1 MTKSLVLASSFLNNK
16 LLQAKLSSFYTNVQ
30 SFGNNILYRGIQNGK
45 RVKQKVEYS
54 PSLYIPS
61 KKITNFT
68 SLDGEYLDQKIF
80 GDIRSARD
88 FIKQFEGVSNASKI
102 YGQTRF
108 EYAFIADQHHGMVDY
123 DFDKVLVGVIDIEVG
138 SENGFPNPYQA
149 NEPITAIALK
159 YLNGPI
165 YVFGCGDY
173 ETQGKEIYVKCRD
186 EYSLCKQFMSLWADK
201 TPDILTGWN
210 TKFFDEPYIIN
221 RFRKILGEDATK
233 KLSPWNY
240 IGERKTNINGREM
253 VAYNIMGV
261 ESLDYIELYKWYAP
275 GGKSQESYRL
285 DAIAQVELGEGKISY
300 DEFDNLHAL
309 YRLNYQKFIEYN
321 IKDVE
326 LIIKLEEKLKLLE
339 LGVTLAYDTKTNFED
354 IFAQTR
360 MWDSMT
366 YDYLFQKGIIVPPRI
381 VKEKSS
387 AFEGAYVKEVQ
398 VGKHDWVASF
408 DLNSLYPHLMMQY
421 NISPETLIEPEN
433 YTDEMREILSSG
445 VDVNKLL
452 SKSVDTSKLT
462 NATITPNGQFF
473 RTDIQ
478 GFLPKMMEEMYT
490 DRSKF
495 KKLMLKAKQEYEHEQ
510 DESKKYEI
518 EKRIAKYNNIQ
529 LAKKVSLNSAYGA
542 LGSQYFRFY
551 DLRMALGVTTA
562 GQLSIR
568 WIEAKINAWM
578 NKLLE
583 TKNADYVIAS
593 DTDSIYLRMGELVN
607 KFIKDTSDK
616 QKVISLMDKIC
627 RDKLEPFID
636 ISYKELSDY
645 VHAYD
650 QKMQMKREG
659 LSDKG
664 IWTAKKRY
672 ILNVYNNEGVQY
684 NEPQMKVM
692 GLEMIKSSTPSAI
705 REKMKESISL
715 MVNGTE
721 DDIHKFIAKFR
732 EDFHKLPPEEISFP
746 RGLNGLNKYSD
757 AATLYK
763 LGTPIH
769 VKGAIL
775 YNNFLKQH
783 NLTKKYQLI
792 QEGEKIKFTYLK
804 MPNPFKDT
812 VISYPNRL
820 PTELGLDNYIDY
832 DLQFDK
838 AFLEPIKVIL
848 DCMKWS
854 TEKVSSLEDFFS

>member
-1 MTKSLVLASSFLNNK
+1 M
-16 LLQAKLSSFYTNVQ
+16 SFYTNVQ
-30 SFGNNILYRGIQNGK
+30 CFGNNILYRGIIDGK
-45 RVKQKVEYS
+45 RVKQRIEYS
-54 PSLYIPS
+54 PSLYLPS
-61 KKITNFT
+61 KRITNFT
-68 SLDGEYLDQKIF
+68 SLEGDYLDQKIF

-88 FIKQFEGVSNASKI
+88 FIKQFDGVSNASRI
-102 YGQTRF
+102 FGQTRF
-108 EYAFIADQHHGMVDY
+108 EYAYIADQHRNMVDY
-123 DFDKVLVGVIDIEVG
+123 DFDKVLIGVIDIEVG
-138 SENGFPNPYQA
+138 SENGFPDPYQA
-149 NEPITAIALK
+149 TEPITAICIK
-159 YLNGPI
+159 YLNGPT
-165 YVFGCGDY
+165 YVFGCGIY
-173 ETQGKEIYVKCRD
+173 ETQGKEIYVKCKD
-186 EYSLCKQFMSLWADK
+186 EYSLCKQFMALWTK
-201 TPDILTGWN
+201 KCPDILTGWN

-221 RFRKILGEDATK
+221 RFRKILGEDETK

-240 IGERKTNINGREM
+240 IGERKTVINGRPM
-253 VAYNIMGV
+253 IAYNIMGV

-285 DAIAQVELGEGKISY
+285 DAIAQVELGEGKISFDEY
-300 DEFDNLHAL
+300 DSLHAL
-309 YRLNYQKFIEYN
+309 YRLNFQKFIEYN
-321 IKDVE
+321 IRDVE
-326 LIIKLEEKLKLLE
+326 IIIKLEEKLKLLE

-366 YDYLFQKGIIVPPRI
+366 YAYLFEKNIIVPPRI
-381 VKEKSS
+381 VKEKDGM
-387 AFEGAYVKEVQ
+387 FEGAYVKEVQ
-398 VGKHDWVASF
+398 VGMHHYVASF

-433 YTDEMREILSSG
+433 YTDEMRAILSQG
-445 VDVNKLL
+445 VDVNSML
-452 SKSVDTSKLT
+452 SKSVDISKLQG
-462 NATITPNGQFF
+462 ATLTPNGQFF
-473 RTDIQ
+473 RTDIM

-490 DRSKF
+490 DRTKF
-495 KKLMLKAKQEYEHEQ
+495 KRLMLTAKQEYEHET
-510 DESKKYEI
+510 DNSKKYEI

-568 WIEAKINAWM
+568 WIEHKINAWM

-583 TKNADYVIAS
+583 TNKDYVIAS
-593 DTDSIYLRMGELVN
+593 DTDSIYLRMGELVD
-607 KFIKDTSDK
+607 KFIKDKSDK

-627 RDKLEPFID
+627 KEKLEPFID
-636 ISYKELSDY
+636 TSYAELAEY

-650 QKMQMKREG
+650 QKMEMKREG

-692 GLEMIKSSTPSAI
+692 GLEMIKSSTPAAI
-705 REKMKESISL
+705 REKMREAITI
-715 MVNGTE
+715 MMNGTE
-721 DDIHKFIAKFR
+721 EDIHQFIQQAKK
-732 EDFHKLPPEEISFP
+732 DFMGLPAEEISSP
-746 RGLNGLNKYSD
+746 RGCNGLAKYSD
-757 AATLYK
+757 GLSLYK

-775 YNNFLKQH
+775 YNYHLKQK
-783 NLTKKYQLI
+783 NLTKKYPLI
-792 QEGEKIKFTYLK
+792 QEGEKLKYTYLK

-812 VISYPNRL
+812 VISFPGRL
-820 PTELGLDNYIDY
+820 PKEFGLQEYIDY
-832 DLQFDK
+832 DLQFSK

-848 DCMKWS
+848 DCMEWS

>member
-1 MTKSLVLASSFLNNK
+1 M
-16 LLQAKLSSFYTNVQ
+16 SFYTNVQ
-30 SFGNNILYRGIQNGK
+30 CFGNNILYRGIIDGK
-45 RVKQKVEYS
+45 RVKQRIEYS
-54 PSLYIPS
+54 PSLYLPS
-61 KKITNFT
+61 KRITNFT
-68 SLDGEYLDQKIF
+68 SLEGDYLDQKIF

-88 FIKQFEGVSNASKI
+88 FIKQFDGVSNASRI
-102 YGQTRF
+102 FGQTRF
-108 EYAFIADQHHGMVDY
+108 EYAYIADQHRNMVDY
-123 DFDKVLVGVIDIEVG
+123 DFDKVLIGVIDIEVG
-138 SENGFPNPYQA
+138 SENGFPDPYQA
-149 NEPITAIALK
+149 TEPITAICIK
-159 YLNGPI
+159 YLNGPT
-165 YVFGCGDY
+165 YVFGCGIY
-173 ETQGKEIYVKCRD
+173 ETQGKEIYVKCKD
-186 EYSLCKQFMSLWADK
+186 EYSLCKQFMALWTGK
-201 TPDILTGWN
+201 MPDILTGWN

-240 IGERKTNINGREM
+240 IGERRTKINGREM
-253 VAYNIMGV
+253 IAYNMMGV

-285 DAIAQVELGEGKISY
+285 DAIAQVELGEGKISFDEY
-300 DEFDNLHAL
+300 DSLHAL
-309 YRLNYQKFIEYN
+309 YRLNFQKFIEYN
-321 IKDVE
+321 IRDVE
-326 LIIKLEEKLKLLE
+326 IIIKLEEKLKLLE

-366 YDYLFQKGIIVPPRI
+366 YAYLFEKNIIVPPRI
-381 VKEKSS
+381 VKEKDGM
-387 AFEGAYVKEVQ
+387 FEGAYVKEVQ
-398 VGKHDWVASF
+398 VGMHHYVASF

-433 YTDEMREILSSG
+433 YTDEMRAILSQG
-445 VDVNKLL
+445 VDVNSML
-452 SKSVDTSKLT
+452 SKSVDISKLQG
-462 NATITPNGQFF
+462 ATLTPNGQFF
-473 RTDIQ
+473 RTDIM

-490 DRSKF
+490 DRTKF
-495 KKLMLKAKQEYEHEQ
+495 KRLMLTAKQEYEHET
-510 DESKKYEI
+510 DNSKKYEI

-568 WIEAKINAWM
+568 WIEHKINAWM

-583 TKNADYVIAS
+583 TNKDYVIAS
-593 DTDSIYLRMGELVN
+593 DTDSIYLRMGELVD
-607 KFIKDTSDK
+607 KFIKDKSDK

-627 RDKLEPFID
+627 KEKLEPFID
-636 ISYKELSDY
+636 TSYAELAEY

-692 GLEMIKSSTPSAI
+692 GLEMIKSSTPAAI
-705 REKMKESISL
+705 REKMREAITI
-715 MVNGTE
+715 MMNGTE
-721 DDIHKFIAKFR
+721 EDIHQFIQQAKK
-732 EDFHKLPPEEISFP
+732 DFMGLPAEEISSP
-746 RGLNGLNKYSD
+746 RGCNGLAKYSD
-757 AATLYK
+757 GLSLYK

-775 YNNFLKQH
+775 YNYHLKQK
-783 NLTKKYQLI
+783 NLTKKYPLI
-792 QEGEKIKFTYLK
+792 QEGEKLKYTYLK

-812 VISYPNRL
+812 VISFPGRL
-820 PTELGLDNYIDY
+820 PKEFGLQEYIDY
-832 DLQFDK
+832 DLQFSK

-848 DCMKWS
+848 DCMEWS